1 MTQCSAKE
9 RIGRLVIRQHG
20 RVTWAQLKRL
30 DVSDSTIHTWLNDRY
45 LVRVLPK
52 VYAVGHRA
60 PSREADLWAAILYAG
75 PGAMLS
81 HGTAAQWIGLID
93 YPPRAIEVTTPR
105 RIKSINGIVVHGQR
119 ALPRHLHK
127 RLPVTSIA
135 QTVLDL
141 AATADLR
148 LVRKALANLDYR
160 HQLDVKA
167 LHAICEHGRP
177 GSKRL
182 KQALSNHQPEL
193 AHTNSP
199 LEVDFL
205 EFCERHHVPIP
216 TFNTILHGI
225 QVDAH
230 WPGTKLVIELD
241 GYDNHSSR
249 AQLRRDKRNDLE
261 LRQHGLTV
269 LRYDKDLLRRQPRP
283 IRDEILAEIR
293 GAPGQPRRAPSA
305 PPPPR
310 RRPAPGSPRRP
321 SG

>member
-1 MTQCSAKE
+1 MTYYGSKE
-9 RIGRLVIRQHG
+9 RVQTLAARQHG
-20 RVTWAQLKRL
+20 RVSSAQLERVG
-30 DVSDSTIHTWLNDRY
+30 VSRSTIQSWVKAGRLTPI
-45 LVRVLPK
+45 LPK
-52 VYAVGHRA
+52 IYAVGHTA

-205 EFCERHHVPIP
+205 EFCERHHLPIP

-261 LRQHGLTV
+261 LRRHGLTV
-269 LRYDKDLLRRQPRP
+269 LRYDKELLRRQPQP
-283 IRDEILAEIR
+283 IRTEILSLLDR
-293 GAPGQPRRAPSA
+293 N
-305 PPPPR
+305 
-310 RRPAPGSPRRP
+310 
-321 SG
+321 